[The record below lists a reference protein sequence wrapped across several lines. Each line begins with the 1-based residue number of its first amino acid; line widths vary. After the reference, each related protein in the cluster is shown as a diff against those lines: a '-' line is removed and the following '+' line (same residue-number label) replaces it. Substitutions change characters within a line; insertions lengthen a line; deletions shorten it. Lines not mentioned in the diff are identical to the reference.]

1 MTDGLVLAAD
11 SGTVTVNQVGVPGG
25 GTTSLS
31 AQQAS
36 ALLAAGLDG
45 RPRTVDLGT
54 LGRYRLVE
62 VLERAK

>member
-31 AQQAS
+31 ADGS
-36 ALLAAGLDG
+36 TVTVKPMTAA
-45 RPRTVDLGT
+45 RKAR
-54 LGRYRLVE
+54 
-62 VLERAK
+62 